1 MTLTVRTDHRV
12 TEALAQ
18 YCVQTKQTKSDV
30 VKLALAEYLA
40 KQALP
45 KPTVWDSVKDL
56 VLALEA
62 ESAQADSGAPVLQ
75 ARDRKKHLSDYYAER
90 HAERHGQGRTH
101 RRRAADRAV

>member
-12 TEALAQ
+12 SEALAQ
-18 YCVQTKQTKSDV
+18 YCAQAGQTKSDV
-30 VKLALAEYLA
+30 VKLALAEFLA

-62 ESAQADSGAPVLQ
+62 ESAGAAPTSLEPVKQ
-75 ARDRKKHLSDYYAER
+75 ARDRKKHLNEHHAQR
-90 HAERHGQGRTH
+90 HAH
-101 RRRAADRAV
+101 RRGPADRRA

>member
-12 TEALAQ
+12 SEALAQ
-18 YCVQTKQTKSDV
+18 YCAQTNQTKSDV

-62 ESAQADSGAPVLQ
+62 ESARADPDAPVLQ

-90 HAERHGQGRTH
+90 HTN
-101 RRRAADRAV
+101 RRRPADRAV

>member
-12 TEALAQ
+12 SEALAQ

-45 KPTVWDSVKDL
+45 KPTVWDSVKDM

-62 ESAQADSGAPVLQ
+62 ASARADQDVPVLQ

-90 HAERHGQGRTH
+90 HAQRRTH
-101 RRRAADRAV
+101 RRRAADSPI

>member
-12 TEALAQ
+12 SEALAQ
-18 YCVQTKQTKSDV
+18 YCAQTKQTKSDV

-45 KPTVWDSVKDL
+45 KPTAWDGVKDL

-62 ESAQADSGAPVLQ
+62 ESAGANPSAPVLH
-75 ARDRKKHLSDYYAER
+75 ARDRRKHLSDYYAKR
-90 HAERHGQGRTH
+90 HAN
-101 RRRAADRAV
+101 RRRPADRAV

>member
-12 TEALAQ
+12 SGALAQ

-30 VKLALAEYLA
+30 VKLALAEFLA

-45 KPTVWDSVKDL
+45 KPTVWDGVKDL

-62 ESAQADSGAPVLQ
+62 ESAQADPAAPVLQ

-90 HAERHGQGRTH
+90 HAQRRTD
-101 RRRAADRAV
+101 RRRPADRAI

>member
-12 TEALAQ
+12 SEALAQ

-30 VKLALAEYLA
+30 VKQALAEFLT

-45 KPTVWDSVKDL
+45 KPTAWDSVKNL

-62 ESAQADSGAPVLQ
+62 ESDQADPSAPLLQ

-90 HAERHGQGRTH
+90 HAQRSTN
-101 RRRAADRAV
+101 RRRPADRAV

>member
-12 TEALAQ
+12 SEALAV
-18 YCVQTKQTKSDV
+18 YCVQTQQTKSDV
-30 VKLALAEYLA
+30 VKQALAEFLA

-56 VLALEA
+56 VLALEV

-90 HAERHGQGRTH
+90 QAKRRT
-101 RRRAADRAV
+101 D